1 MDDPLDDPLDVD
13 LPVADPG
20 HPRVCSIA
28 RTLELVGEKWALL
41 AVREVFYGVH
51 RFDRI
56 VANTGAPRDV
66 MTTRLRRLTEA
77 GVLVRVPYS
86 QRPPRSEY
94 RLTEAGRDLLPVLL
108 SLMRWGDEHL
118 AADGPPVV
126 WGHACG
132 HDLVPST
139 VCRSCGEPVRGSGL
153 ELKRTTG
160 AG

>member
-1 MDDPLDDPLDVD
+1 MSSTDPPVPGPP
-13 LPVADPG
+13 PVADPG
-20 HPRVCSIA
+20 RPRTCSIA
-28 RTLELVGEKWALL
+28 RTLELVGEKWSLL

-66 MTTRLRRLTEA
+66 MTTRLRRLVEA

-86 QRPPRSEY
+86 QRPPRWEY
-94 RLTEAGRDLLPVLL
+94 RLTDAGRDLLPVLMA
-108 SLMRWGDEHL
+108 LMSWGDEHL

-132 HDLVPST
+132 HDLAPQT
-139 VCRSCGEPVRGSGL
+139 VCRSCGEPVRGEGL
-153 ELKRTTG
+153 ELRRTSE
-160 AG
+160 AP